1 MGVYHAIA
9 ARHFQNKIGKN
20 ILISNSVF
28 ALCGHQVDILKDKM
42 GEVTRFFCCTTNIIG
57 CKIFGGI
64 QAVLNAVYLAL
75 IIYAQVLVNDGIDQL
90 HRQYAGLINY
100 RTRKRLANLSAT
112 SNIVLSITMAIYSLA
127 ILFSLMLIA
136 GAMKRNACLVKT
148 WMVFNALAILAYAYG
163 SFFNGKWKNLGGLAV
178 AVWSELIAFGALK
191 EISLDTSNQPNPV
204 QAPSL
209 GASYPTTNPQPPQ
222 SGLPTYTEAKA
233 QSQLPYPMT
242 EMAAPTYPT
251 LQQPAGHI

>member
-1 MGVYHAIA
+1 MG
-9 ARHFQNKIGKN
+9 RNSCCHFENKIGKN
-20 ILISNSVF
+20 ILKSNSVL

-42 GEVTRFFCCTTNIIG
+42 GEVTRFALCTTNIIG

-64 QAVLNAVYLAL
+64 QVVLNAVYLAL
-75 IIYAQVLVNDGIDQL
+75 IIYAQVFVNDRLDQL
-90 HRQYAGLINY
+90 HRQYAGLIDY
-100 RTRKRLANLSAT
+100 QTRKQLDNLSAI

-127 ILFSLMLIA
+127 ILFSLMLVA
-136 GAMKRNACLVKT
+136 GAMKRNTCLVKT

-209 GASYPTTNPQPPQ
+209 EAPYPTTNPQPPQ

-242 EMAAPTYPT
+242 EMAAPYPT

>member
-1 MGVYHAIA
+1 
-9 ARHFQNKIGKN
+9 
-20 ILISNSVF
+20 
-28 ALCGHQVDILKDKM
+28 M
-42 GEVTRFFCCTTNIIG
+42 GEVTRFALCTTNIIG

-75 IIYAQVLVNDGIDQL
+75 IIYAQVFVNDRLDQL
-90 HRQYAGLINY
+90 HRQYAGLIDY
-100 RTRKRLANLSAT
+100 QTRKQLANSSAT
-112 SNIVLSITMAIYSLA
+112 INIVLSITMAIYSLA

-136 GAMKRNACLVKT
+136 GAMKRNTCLVKT

-191 EISLDTSNQPNPV
+191 EINLPNPV

-209 GASYPTTNPQPPQ
+209 EAPYPTTNPQPPQ

-242 EMAAPTYPT
+242 EMAAPYPT